1 MNLKNKLLK
10 IIKSKFFIIICIIL
24 ILLITYICLED
35 NFFEMNNHEN
45 AWNEENTVSE
55 KEEENVFWQEGSLK
69 NEEIVENLE
78 ESLEEKE
85 IPKDELEVINNEKI
99 YVYITGEVN
108 NPGIVVLPIG
118 SRISDAIDYAGG
130 VTSNADIMKINLVYM
145 LQDGMKVNIPSS
157 KELNDNPN
165 FEYITMGSGDE
176 KNDNKDFKALETTN
190 NKSESAFK
198 ISNVN
203 INTATQTELET
214 LPGIGPSLAL
224 KIINYRKE
232 NEELENTKKEIEE
245 IGVQVLA
252 VKGDVANF
260 EECENFVKQVI
271 ERFGQIDVLVNN
283 AGITKDMLLMR
294 MKKEDFEQVID
305 TNLVGT
311 FNVTK
316 NVVPYMM
323 KARSGRII
331 NISSVVGISG
341 NAGQTNY
348 SASKAGIIGFTK
360 SLAKEIASRNILV
373 NAVAPGFIET
383 NMTDV
388 LKDDVKQE
396 IAKNIPLK
404 RMGTAQDVANVVK
417 FLASDDSSY
426 ITGQVINVDGG
437 MLM

>member
-1 MNLKNKLLK
+1 MEK
-10 IIKSKFFIIICIIL
+10 CA
-24 ILLITYICLED
+24 LIT
-35 NFFEMNNHEN
+35 
-45 AWNEENTVSE
+45 
-55 KEEENVFWQEGSLK
+55 G
-69 NEEIVENLE
+69 
-78 ESLEEKE
+78 
-85 IPKDELEVINNEKI
+85 
-99 YVYITGEVN
+99 
-108 NPGIVVLPIG
+108 
-118 SRISDAIDYAGG
+118 
-130 VTSNADIMKINLVYM
+130 
-145 LQDGMKVNIPSS
+145 
-157 KELNDNPN
+157 
-165 FEYITMGSGDE
+165 
-176 KNDNKDFKALETTN
+176 
-190 NKSESAFK
+190 
-198 ISNVN
+198 
-203 INTATQTELET
+203 ATR
-214 LPGIGPSLAL
+214 GIGKQIAITLAKQGYNIAL
-224 KIINYRKE
+224 NYRKE

-260 EECENFVKQVI
+260 EDCENFVKQVI

-360 SLAKEIASRNILV
+360 SLAKEIASRSILV

-383 NMTDV
+383 NMTDI

>member
-1 MNLKNKLLK
+1 MDK
-10 IIKSKFFIIICIIL
+10 CA
-24 ILLITYICLED
+24 LIT
-35 NFFEMNNHEN
+35 
-45 AWNEENTVSE
+45 
-55 KEEENVFWQEGSLK
+55 G
-69 NEEIVENLE
+69 
-78 ESLEEKE
+78 
-85 IPKDELEVINNEKI
+85 
-99 YVYITGEVN
+99 
-108 NPGIVVLPIG
+108 
-118 SRISDAIDYAGG
+118 
-130 VTSNADIMKINLVYM
+130 
-145 LQDGMKVNIPSS
+145 
-157 KELNDNPN
+157 
-165 FEYITMGSGDE
+165 
-176 KNDNKDFKALETTN
+176 
-190 NKSESAFK
+190 
-198 ISNVN
+198 
-203 INTATQTELET
+203 ATR
-214 LPGIGPSLAL
+214 GIGKQIAITLAKQGYNIAL
-224 KIINYRKE
+224 NYRKE

-245 IGVQVLA
+245 IGVQVIA

-260 EECENFVKQVI
+260 EDCENFVK
-271 ERFGQIDVLVNN
+271 
-283 AGITKDMLLMR
+283 
-294 MKKEDFEQVID
+294 QVID

-404 RMGTAQDVANVVK
+404 RMGTTQDVANVVK